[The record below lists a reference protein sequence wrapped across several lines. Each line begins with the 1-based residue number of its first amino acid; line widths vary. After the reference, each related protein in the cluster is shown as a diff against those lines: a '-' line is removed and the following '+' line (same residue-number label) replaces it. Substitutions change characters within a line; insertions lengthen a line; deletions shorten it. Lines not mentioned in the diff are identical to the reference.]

1 MKINIYF
8 INHQFYQY
16 NIILWILKDKFIY
29 IVYNYN
35 IQLCILNI
43 YRYLN

>member
-1 MKINIYF
+1 MKINIFF

-16 NIILWILKDKFIY
+16 NIILWILIIILKDKFIY

-35 IQLCILNI
+35 VQLSI
-43 YRYLN
+43 